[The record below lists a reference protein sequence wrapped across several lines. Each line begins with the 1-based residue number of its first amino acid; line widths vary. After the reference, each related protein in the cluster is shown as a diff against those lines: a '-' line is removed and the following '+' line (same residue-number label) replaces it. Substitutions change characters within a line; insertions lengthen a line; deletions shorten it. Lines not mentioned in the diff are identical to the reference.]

1 VTAAAATSGVSVFVG
16 YADNLRANPRNFPS
30 PWNGAPNVTFQG
42 CQPKSCVFDASA
54 IRLLNNTPQSVAV
67 GNLAID
73 VGGCVFKLWQGGTL
87 QPGAELIATQ
97 TASAVTPGCATDGS
111 MDTSDVGPNGANW
124 STNCKPSGLIPKIS
138 MTLDG
143 IAQTLT
149 DSTQLVNTGGID
161 AAACNGPNTPGGPN
175 NESTQW
181 TLIGTPVCTGAMLDF
196 QPPLTQTVPTGAK
209 ATVSAL
215 LTNSCGTPLKD
226 VVVDFKISNGPNAG
240 QKGQGTTDA
249 SGIANFT
256 YSSDAP
262 GTDTIAGLVT
272 VAAIPP
278 PDNTFPSDNTAA
290 VTWVLPTSMS
300 GRAFG
305 SAVNATVP
313 LVKQGVPVQPSAD
326 TGQVDSTTTSD
337 TSQQCA
343 TTPVGPVTA
352 KALCGQVATIT
363 TPDEASATANAA
375 GVSLML
381 GSPVPVV
388 RLQAAK
394 ATSTTSCGSSQGAT
408 TIASLSIG
416 NTVITLPDTIPAN
429 DKIVT
434 NLAGITLILNEQLSS
449 PGGLTVNAVHLKV
462 NLPPAATVDVV
473 VASAT
478 SAIHNC

>member
-1 VTAAAATSGVSVFVG
+1 
-16 YADNLRANPRNFPS
+16 
-30 PWNGAPNVTFQG
+30 
-42 CQPKSCVFDASA
+42 
-54 IRLLNNTPQSVAV
+54 
-67 GNLAID
+67 
-73 VGGCVFKLWQGGTL
+73 
-87 QPGAELIATQ
+87 
-97 TASAVTPGCATDGS
+97 
-111 MDTSDVGPNGANW
+111 
-124 STNCKPSGLIPKIS
+124 
-138 MTLDG
+138 
-143 IAQTLT
+143 
-149 DSTQLVNTGGID
+149 
-161 AAACNGPNTPGGPN
+161 
-175 NESTQW
+175 
-181 TLIGTPVCTGAMLDF
+181 MLDF
-196 QPPLTQTVPTGAK
+196 QPPLTQTTPTGTK

-226 VVVDFKISNGPNAG
+226 VVVDFKITNGPNAG

-256 YSSDAP
+256 YSSDAT
-262 GTDTIAGLVT
+262 GTDTIAGSVT

-305 SAVNATVP
+305 LSVDATVP
-313 LVKQGVPVQPSAD
+313 LLKQGVPVQPSAD
-326 TGQVDSTTTSD
+326 TGQVETTTASD
-337 TSQQCA
+337 TSQKCL
-343 TTPVGPVTA
+343 TTPIGPVTA
-352 KALCGQVATIT
+352 KALCGQVVTIT
-363 TPDEASATANAA
+363 TPDAASATANAA

-394 ATSTTSCGSSQGAT
+394 ATSTTTCSSSQGAT

-434 NLAGITLILNEQLSS
+434 NLLGVTLILNEQVSTS
-449 PGGLTVNAVHLKV
+449 GGLTVNAVHLKV
-462 NLPPAATVDVV
+462 NLSPVATVDVV